1 MNEESLISGW
11 FSINII
17 EFKKKIDE
25 NDIGGDMMQKK
36 VLLTAAVTG
45 AGDTTKKSPYVPVTP
60 KEIATAAIESAKAG
74 ATIAHVH
81 ARDPKTGGISQNVNH
96 YREIV
101 DRIRESETDVII
113 NITAGGGGDFI
124 PNLDT
129 PSAGGNGTDI
139 QIPEE
144 RHKPVG
150 ELLPEM
156 CTLDCGSVNFGD
168 MIYLSPTNWLRQQAK
183 LIQRSGVKPE
193 LECFDTGH
201 IRFAKQLIDE
211 GLVDGD
217 PMFQFCL
224 GIPWGADADVETI
237 LYMKSRLPENAHWSA
252 FGIGRMQM
260 PVVAQTAMLGGNV
273 RVGLED
279 NLYLDKGVFARND
292 QLVEKAVN
300 LIHSN
305 GIEVL
310 TPQEAREQYGLRN
323 PYGGDN
329 K

>member
-1 MNEESLISGW
+1 MKN
-11 FSINII
+11 
-17 EFKKKIDE
+17 
-25 NDIGGDMMQKK
+25 K

-45 AGDTTKKSPYVPVTP
+45 AGETTGKSSHVPVTP
-60 KEIATAAIESAKAG
+60 KEIAESAIESAKAG
-74 ATIAHVH
+74 ATVAHVH
-81 ARDPKTGGISQNVNH
+81 ARDPKTGGISHNVDH

-101 DRIRESETDVII
+101 DRIRESETDVVI

-124 PNLDT
+124 PSLDT
-129 PSAGGNGTDI
+129 PAAGGDGTDI
-139 QIPEE
+139 QTPEE

-168 MIYLSPTNWLRQQAK
+168 MIYMSPTDWLRKQAK
-183 LIQRSGVKPE
+183 LIQESGVKPE

-201 IRFAKQLIDE
+201 IRFAKQLVDE

-217 PMFQFCL
+217 PLFQFCL
-224 GIPWGADADVETI
+224 GIPWGADADVETM

-260 PVVAQTAMLGGNV
+260 PIVAQAAMLGGNV

-279 NLYLDKGVFARND
+279 NIYLKKGVLARND
-292 QLVEKAVN
+292 QLVDHAVTM
-300 LIHSN
+300 LGGN
-305 GIEVL
+305 GIEVM
-310 TPQEAREQYGLRN
+310 TPQEARELYGLRN
-323 PYGGDN
+323 PNGGV

>member
-1 MNEESLISGW
+1 MP
-11 FSINII
+11 
-17 EFKKKIDE
+17 KKI
-25 NDIGGDMMQKK
+25 
-36 VLLTAAVTG
+36 LLTAAVTG
-45 AGDTTKKSPYVPVTP
+45 AGDTTKKSSHVPVTP
-60 KEIATAAIESAKAG
+60 KEIAEAAIASAKAG
-74 ATIAHVH
+74 ATVAHVH
-81 ARDPKTGGISQNVNH
+81 ARDPETGGISHNVDH

-113 NITAGGGGDFI
+113 NITSGGGGDFI
-124 PNLDT
+124 PSLAT
-129 PSAGGNGTDI
+129 PAAGGDGTDM
-139 QIPEE
+139 QTPEE

-168 MIYLSPTNWLRQQAK
+168 MIYLSPTDWLRQQAK
-183 LIQRSGVKPE
+183 LVQESGVKPE

-224 GIPWGADADVETI
+224 GIPWGADADVETMM
-237 LYMKSRLPENAHWSA
+237 YMKSRLPENAHWSA

-260 PVVAQTAMLGGNV
+260 PIMLQTAMLGGNV

-300 LIHSN
+300 LITSN
-305 GIEVL
+305 GIGIM
-310 TPQEAREQYGLRN
+310 TPQEAREQFGLRN